1 MKNVKLYN
9 IILPLWMLMFL
20 PPLIII
26 SLVGN
31 FVIDSLVVIGCF
43 YAFKVAETGF
53 NLKEFYKK
61 HILKVWGFGFL
72 SDFIGAFVIFLV
84 NMFDGIFNLNWRFV
98 GSVNFNP
105 FESVLAVIV
114 VLISIAVAGFF
125 IYFFNY
131 RFVFN
136 KIEDRALRHKI
147 SLTLAIITMPWTFLI
162 PSKIIY

>member
-1 MKNVKLYN
+1 
-9 IILPLWMLMFL
+9 
-20 PPLIII
+20 
-26 SLVGN
+26 
-31 FVIDSLVVIGCF
+31 
-43 YAFKVAETGF
+43 
-53 NLKEFYKK
+53 
-61 HILKVWGFGFL
+61 
-72 SDFIGAFVIFLV
+72 
-84 NMFDGIFNLNWRFV
+84 MFDGIFNLNWRFV

>member
-1 MKNVKLYN
+1 MFIKNILEIYTFIEIYAIIIKIFYLDWGVFVKNVKLYN

-43 YAFKVAETGF
+43 YAFKVAETGL

-72 SDFIGAFVIFLV
+72 SDFIGAFVIF
-84 NMFDGIFNLNWRFV
+84 F
-98 GSVNFNP
+98 S
-105 FESVLAVIV
+105 
-114 VLISIAVAGFF
+114 
-125 IYFFNY
+125 
-131 RFVFN
+131 
-136 KIEDRALRHKI
+136 
-147 SLTLAIITMPWTFLI
+147 
-162 PSKIIY
+162 